1 MLPDL
6 GLRTCRIEAWS
17 IYSYRKELT
26 MAKSRSS
33 GGRSKNSSAK
43 SAKGKYRSAVTG
55 KYVSSHYGKR
65 HPKTTV
71 RESK

>member
-1 MLPDL
+1 
-6 GLRTCRIEAWS
+6 
-17 IYSYRKELT
+17 
-26 MAKSRSS
+26 MAKGKSRSG
-33 GGRSKNSSAK
+33 GGRSKGSPS
-43 SAKGKYRSAVTG
+43 KGKFRSAVTG

>member
-1 MLPDL
+1 
-6 GLRTCRIEAWS
+6 
-17 IYSYRKELT
+17 

-33 GGRSKNSSAK
+33 GGRTK
-43 SAKGKYRSAVTG
+43 SASSSSSKGKYRSAITG

-71 RESK
+71 REAK